1 MKYANN
7 PQTFMN
13 GFYSSSRNVFLT
25 VSIAVAMYGFAA
37 SFKVGVSIDMI
48 KDISLLIF
56 IFSFM
61 LGINNIH
68 IFYNYIKALEK
79 ERDNGEVLPIYVN
92 LKLWRRYLYIKIY
105 FMVLLIVLIIASS
118 RRLFNRRFYN

>member
-25 VSIAVAMYGFAA
+25 VSIAIAMYGFSG
-37 SFKVGVSIDMI
+37 SFKLGVSVDMI

-61 LGINNIH
+61 LGVNNIH

-79 ERDNGEVLPIYVN
+79 ERDNGDVLPLYVN

-105 FMVLLIVLIIASS
+105 FMILLIVLIIASS
-118 RRLFNRRFYN
+118 RRLFNRRFFS

>member
-25 VSIAVAMYGFAA
+25 VSIAVAMYGF
-37 SFKVGVSIDMI
+37 SSTFKLGVSVGVI
-48 KDISLLIF
+48 KDMSLLIF

-61 LGINNIH
+61 LGVNNIH

-105 FMVLLIVLIIASS
+105 FMILLIILIIASS
-118 RRLFNRRFYN
+118 RRLFNRRFFN

>member
-25 VSIAVAMYGFAA
+25 VSIAIAMYGF
-37 SFKVGVSIDMI
+37 SSTFKLGVSVNVI
-48 KDISLLIF
+48 KDMSFLIV

-61 LGINNIH
+61 LGVNNIH
-68 IFYNYIKALEK
+68 IFYNYIKELEK

-118 RRLFNRRFYN
+118 RRLFNRRFFS

>member
-25 VSIAVAMYGFAA
+25 VSIAIAMYGFSG
-37 SFKVGVSIDMI
+37 SFKLGVSVDMI

-79 ERDNGEVLPIYVN
+79 ERDNGDVLPLYVN

-105 FMVLLIVLIIASS
+105 FMILLIVLIIASS
-118 RRLFNRRFYN
+118 RRLFNRRFFS

>member
-25 VSIAVAMYGFAA
+25 VSIAIAMYGFAG
-37 SFKVGVSIDMI
+37 SFKLGVSVDMI
-48 KDISLLIF
+48 KDISLLIL

-61 LGINNIH
+61 LGLNNIH

-79 ERDNGEVLPIYVN
+79 EKYNGEILPIYVN
-92 LKLWRRYLYIKIY
+92 LKLWKRYLYIKIY
-105 FMVLLIVLIIASS
+105 FMILLSLLMIASS
-118 RRLFNRRFYN
+118 RRLLKRRF

>member
-25 VSIAVAMYGFAA
+25 VSIAIAMYGFSG
-37 SFKVGVSIDMI
+37 SFKLGVSVDMI

-56 IFSFM
+56 IFSLM

-79 ERDNGEVLPIYVN
+79 ERDNGDVLPLYVD

-105 FMVLLIVLIIASS
+105 FMILLIILIIASS
-118 RRLFNRRFYN
+118 RRLFNRRFFS

>member
-25 VSIAVAMYGFAA
+25 VSIAIAMYGF
-37 SFKVGVSIDMI
+37 SSTFKLGVSVNVI
-48 KDISLLIF
+48 KDMSFLIV

-61 LGINNIH
+61 LGVNNIH
-68 IFYNYIKALEK
+68 IFYNYIKELEK
-79 ERDNGEVLPIYVN
+79 ERDNGEVLPLYVN

-105 FMVLLIVLIIASS
+105 FMIILIILIIASS
-118 RRLFNRRFYN
+118 RRLFNRRFFN

>member
-25 VSIAVAMYGFAA
+25 VSIAVAMYGFAS
-37 SFKVGVSIDMI
+37 SFKLGVSVDMI

-61 LGINNIH
+61 LGVNNIH

-79 ERDNGEVLPIYVN
+79 ERDNGDVLPLYVD
-92 LKLWRRYLYIKIY
+92 LKLWKRYLYIKIY
-105 FMVLLIVLIIASS
+105 FMILLIILIIASS
-118 RRLFNRRFYN
+118 RRLFNRRFFS

>member
-25 VSIAVAMYGFAA
+25 VSIAIAMYGFAG
-37 SFKVGVSIDMI
+37 SFKLGVSVDMI
-48 KDISLLIF
+48 KDISLLIL

-61 LGINNIH
+61 LGLNNIH

-79 ERDNGEVLPIYVN
+79 EKYNGEILPIYVN
-92 LKLWRRYLYIKIY
+92 LKLWKRYLYIKIY
-105 FMVLLIVLIIASS
+105 FMILLSLLMIASS
-118 RRLFNRRFYN
+118 RRLLNRRVFN

>member
-25 VSIAVAMYGFAA
+25 VSIAIAMYGF
-37 SFKVGVSIDMI
+37 SSTFKLGVSVNVI
-48 KDISLLIF
+48 KDMSFLIV

-61 LGINNIH
+61 LGVNNIH

-79 ERDNGEVLPIYVN
+79 ERDNGDVLPLYVN

-105 FMVLLIVLIIASS
+105 FMIILIILIIASS
-118 RRLFNRRFYN
+118 RRLFNRRFFN

>member
-25 VSIAVAMYGFAA
+25 VSIAVAMYGF
-37 SFKVGVSIDMI
+37 SSTFKLGVSVGVI
-48 KDISLLIF
+48 KDMSLLIF

-61 LGINNIH
+61 LGVNNIH

-105 FMVLLIVLIIASS
+105 FMIILIILIIASS
-118 RRLFNRRFYN
+118 RRLFNRRFFN

>member
-25 VSIAVAMYGFAA
+25 VSIAIAMYGFAS
-37 SFKVGVSIDMI
+37 SFKLDVSINMI

-61 LGINNIH
+61 LGVNNIH

-79 ERDNGEVLPIYVN
+79 ERDNGDVLPLYVN

-105 FMVLLIVLIIASS
+105 FMILLIILIIASS
-118 RRLFNRRFYN
+118 KRLFNRRFFS

>member
-25 VSIAVAMYGFAA
+25 VSIAVAMYGFAG
-37 SFKVGVSIDMI
+37 SFNLGVSIDMV

-56 IFSFM
+56 VFSFL
-61 LGINNIH
+61 LGLNNIH

-79 ERDNGEVLPIYVN
+79 DRDNGNVLPVYVD
-92 LKLWRRYLYIKIY
+92 LKIWKRYLYLKIY
-105 FMVLLIVLIIASS
+105 FMVLLVIIIIASS
-118 RRLFNRRFYN
+118 RRLFNRRFFK

>member
-25 VSIAVAMYGFAA
+25 VSIAIAMYGFSG
-37 SFKVGVSIDMI
+37 SFKLGVSVDMI

-61 LGINNIH
+61 LGVNNIH

-79 ERDNGEVLPIYVN
+79 ERDNGDVLPLYVN
-92 LKLWRRYLYIKIY
+92 LKLWKRYLYIKIY
-105 FMVLLIVLIIASS
+105 FMILLIVLIIASS
-118 RRLFNRRFYN
+118 RRLFNRRFI

>member
-25 VSIAVAMYGFAA
+25 VSIAVAMYGF
-37 SFKVGVSIDMI
+37 SSTFKLGVSVGVI
-48 KDISLLIF
+48 KDMSLLIF

-61 LGINNIH
+61 LGVNNIH

-79 ERDNGEVLPIYVN
+79 ERDNGEVLPLYVN

-105 FMVLLIVLIIASS
+105 FMIILIILIIASS
-118 RRLFNRRFYN
+118 RRLFNRRFFN

>member
-25 VSIAVAMYGFAA
+25 VSIAVAMYGFAS
-37 SFKVGVSIDMI
+37 SFKLGVSVDMI

-61 LGINNIH
+61 LGVNNIH

-79 ERDNGEVLPIYVN
+79 EKDNGEILPIYVN
-92 LKLWRRYLYIKIY
+92 LKLWKRYLYIKIY
-105 FMVLLIVLIIASS
+105 FMILLSLLMIASS
-118 RRLFNRRFYN
+118 RRLLNRRVFN

>member
-25 VSIAVAMYGFAA
+25 VSIAIAMYGFAG
-37 SFKVGVSIDMI
+37 SFKLGVSVDMI
-48 KDISLLIF
+48 KDISLLIL

-61 LGINNIH
+61 LGLNNIH

-79 ERDNGEVLPIYVN
+79 EKDNGEILPIYVN
-92 LKLWRRYLYIKIY
+92 LKLWKRYLYIKIY
-105 FMVLLIVLIIASS
+105 FMILLLVLIIASS
-118 RRLFNRRFYN
+118 RRLLKRRF